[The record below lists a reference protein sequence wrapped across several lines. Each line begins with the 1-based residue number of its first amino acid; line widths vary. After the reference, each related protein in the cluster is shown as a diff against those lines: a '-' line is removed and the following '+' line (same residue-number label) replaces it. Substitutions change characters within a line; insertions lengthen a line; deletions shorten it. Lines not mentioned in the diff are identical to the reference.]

1 MLHQI
6 KDSSN
11 SERVVDVCDSAVKK
25 KKVYS
30 IIHKVRIN

>member
-25 KKVYS
+25 KKKYIQS
-30 IIHKVRIN
+30 FIR